1 MNHPDEVALHAA
13 QEIEDIFAMVHPG
26 GRAQRLARVQVAIV
40 SAIARCMSPSIPEPP
55 EPATSTTVQDEAVVD
70 QGEDQP
76 AQNGE
81 VSQAPPPARAASA
94 EPTEADPRN
103 SSCGPAVVAD
113 PGPQTAQPYV
123 TKRERALILFSTTS
137 LTLAEI
143 AEALD
148 STANSI
154 GVMINSARKA
164 GDPRAVRSLASIAA
178 KITAPEPALPEPAEP
193 EPDLP
198 IVTLQEAGFRIIG
211 PGGKAWATDETIYLT
226 IELLAD
232 GQLHSLADM
241 MKAGGWASPGQVQRK
256 LGLIGD
262 KLYAIGVRLVHLQGQ
277 GCKIMRAGR

>member
-1 MNHPDEVALHAA
+1 MGSEGHHRVA
-13 QEIEDIFAMVHPG
+13 P
-26 GRAQRLARVQVAIV
+26 
-40 SAIARCMSPSIPEPP
+40 
-55 EPATSTTVQDEAVVD
+55 
-70 QGEDQP
+70 QP
-76 AQNGE
+76 AP
-81 VSQAPPPARAASA
+81 APASVPETGA
-94 EPTEADPRN
+94 
-103 SSCGPAVVAD
+103 G
-113 PGPQTAQPYV
+113 QPYV

-164 GDPRAVRSLASIAA
+164 GDPRATRSLAALAA
-178 KITAPEPALPEPAEP
+178 KITVREPAPAEQAAPEPAEP

-198 IVTLQEAGFRIIG
+198 IVTMQEAGFRIIG

-232 GQLHSLADM
+232 GHLHSLADM

-262 KLYAIGVRLVHLQGQ
+262 KLDAIGVRLVHLQGQ
-277 GCKIMRAGR
+277 GCKITRAGR